1 MSFFEAIASG
11 FRKYAEFSGR
21 ATRPEFWWF
30 ILFIA
35 LGAGILSSL
44 SIASGDGT
52 LFRGSALETVWS
64 LATLLPTLGVLVRR
78 LRDTGR
84 TWPHV
89 FWLLVPIG
97 GLVVLAIFLSEPGT
111 PAEPS
116 QTGESGQSAGAA

>member
-1 MSFFEAIASG
+1 MPSSAGGQLVPSFGGS
-11 FRKYAEFSGR
+11 SS
-21 ATRPEFWWF
+21 
-30 ILFIA
+30 FIA